1 LPIIEPVVSS
11 IVADFR
17 RIVMDKR
24 LSSYVGFRLTLCGLV
39 IALIGVFLP
48 WYANAKVSG
57 NALQLAGAVGPLLP
71 YLVIAMIVLA
81 IIGTTAV
88 ARSSQQTAVQA
99 SVYVRFF
106 AVFFALLALGG
117 VYRVLTRGATPTT
130 TVPVQALIGA
140 WVCGTGLVLAAAG
153 AVLDFVQLRAQRWT
167 TVDLVLVVMTAAL
180 YAAAL
185 LTLSFIKLSPGTYLR
200 PANALQMPFGILFG
214 IPGCIGISL
223 GNLLAD
229 LNQGLAPHAMI
240 MGFFVNFLGAFIP
253 YALVSNAALRTRRSV
268 IEWTVWA
275 VLVPS
280 LIVGGS
286 IWINV
291 LLGLT
296 PSAIAI
302 AFGPITFLN
311 TALPA
316 ALLGPL
322 LLKLL
327 YPFVVRAGLYRG
339 REAALDSRPGQAN
352 AEGRRGSSVAQ
363 G

>member
-1 LPIIEPVVSS
+1 
-11 IVADFR
+11 
-17 RIVMDKR
+17 MDKR
-24 LSSYVGFRLTLCGLV
+24 LSSYLGFRLALVGLV
-39 IALIGVFLP
+39 IALVGVFLP
-48 WYANAKVSG
+48 WYANPKVSG
-57 NALQLAGAVGPLLP
+57 NALQLAGAIGPLLP
-71 YLVIAMIVLA
+71 YLFVAMIILA
-81 IIGTTAV
+81 LIGLAAF
-88 ARSSQQTAVQA
+88 ARSAEPSRVRA
-99 SVYVRFF
+99 SIYIRFF
-106 AVFFALLALGG
+106 TQFLALLALGG
-117 VYRVLTRGATPTT
+117 VYRVLARGATPQEKIAVTT
-130 TVPVQALIGA
+130 MAGA
-140 WVCGTGLVLAAAG
+140 WISGFGSALAFAG
-153 AVLDFVQLRAQRWT
+153 AVLDYIQMKAQRWT
-167 TVDLVLVVMTAAL
+167 TVDLVLLVMTAAL

-268 IEWTVWA
+268 IEWLVWA

-280 LIVGGS
+280 AIVGGS

-316 ALLGPL
+316 AILGPP

-327 YPFVVRAGLYRG
+327 YPFVTRAGLYRG
-339 REAALDSRPGQAN
+339 REAALDRR
-352 AEGRRGSSVAQ
+352 AE
-363 G
+363 